1 MKRGIINFTKRHAKT
16 IAMAEDT
23 VPMVLAI
30 APQFLIPLYIL
41 TQQVM
46 GGMIALNVKL

>member
-1 MKRGIINFTKRHAKT
+1 
-16 IAMAEDT
+16 MAEDT

-30 APQFLIPLYIL
+30 APQFLIPLNIL

-46 GGMIALNVKL
+46 AEMIALNVRL